1 MRMRPRK
8 KKEVGMGTREVV
20 NRVDARGLVCPMPTI
35 RLGQAIRKVEIGD
48 LVEVW
53 TDDPGSKENMAAWC
67 KNTGH
72 ELVGQSAGETTFT
85 YLVRRSR

>member
-1 MRMRPRK
+1 MSAT
-8 KKEVGMGTREVV
+8 ETALQ
-20 NRVDARGLVCPMPTI
+20 VDARGLVCPMPTI

-53 TDDPGSKENMAAWC
+53 TDDPGSQANMAAWC

-72 ELVGQSAGETTFT
+72 ELVAQSAGAES
-85 YLVRRSR
+85 YRYVVRRSR

>member
-1 MRMRPRK
+1 MMPTGE
-8 KKEVGMGTREVV
+8 KEAGMGTKEVV

-48 LVEVW
+48 LVEVS

-72 ELVGQSAGETTFT
+72 ELIEQSASGTTFN
-85 YLVRRSR
+85 YLIRRSR